1 MLSLRE
7 TKVKIRSINNTKQIT
22 KAMEMVSAS
31 KMRRS
36 QMVALNSRFYCE
48 KALQILGNLS
58 EHTDYNLHPL
68 LKKRP
73 AEKIALLVI
82 TSDKGLCGGLNSN
95 VLKKA
100 QQFLKPFDSAQGRGK
115 KADIITV
122 GKRGRD
128 FFLWRKFNVAAE
140 FVGLGDSVKIEEVS
154 PIADSLIQWYQDQK
168 YDSIMAVYTN
178 FLSTLKQ
185 EAVVQQ
191 VLPISIEAIKK
202 IVERILPERG
212 RYADLKQEQ
221 KKETAYPYYYEY
233 LYEPSPESV
242 LSNLLPALIHIQV
255 YHMILESNASEH
267 SARMV
272 AMKNATENAQ
282 KLIEELTLHFNK
294 VRQSAITKEIS
305 EITAGAEALTN

>member
-1 MLSLRE
+1 MLSMRE
-7 TKVKIRSINNTKQIT
+7 TKIKIRSINNTKQIT

-36 QMVALNSRFYCE
+36 QLVALNSRLYCE
-48 KALQILGNLS
+48 RALEILGDLS

-68 LKKRP
+68 LKRRP
-73 AEKIALLVI
+73 VNKAGLLVI

-100 QQFLKPFDSAQGRGK
+100 QKFLEEK
-115 KADIITV
+115 KADIIAV
-122 GKRGRD
+122 GKKGRN
-128 FFLWRKFNVAAE
+128 FFIWRKLNVAAE
-140 FVGLGDSVKIEEVS
+140 FAGLGDSVKIEEVL
-154 PIADSLIQWYQDQK
+154 PIADSLIKWYQEQK
-168 YDSIMAVYTN
+168 YDSVMAVYTN

-185 EAVVQQ
+185 EAVLRQI
-191 VLPISIEAIKK
+191 LPISIESIKE
-202 IVERILPERG
+202 IVAMILPERG
-212 RYADLKQEQ
+212 RYADLRQE
-221 KKETAYPYYYEY
+221 KKEAKTHRYRYEY

-242 LSNLLPALIHIQV
+242 LNNLLPDLLRIQI

-272 AMKNATENAQ
+272 AMRNASESAQ
-282 KLIEELTLHFNK
+282 KLIEELALHFNK
-294 VRQSAITKEIS
+294 ARQSAITKEIS